1 MSTSRCIYTYAQ
13 LNSNKPPD
21 DLSATLEHIVPYA
34 LGGSD
39 GFSIPYCGKKA
50 NNDFGRDIDAPFIAL
65 PIVGFKRHALGLKS
79 YAGIVP
85 EIRAKG
91 DCVEL
96 GTACD
101 VVFPYE
107 APPYADFGI
116 SVAGSIDAGQISFT
130 GSPDRLKG
138 AIQSLIKKA
147 DRKGLQLLSDKLQPI
162 TTFENAIEAGHSTTG
177 ETLHFR
183 LNLGHEEFFI
193 PWTKGLLKM
202 ALGLGA
208 IALGESWAFSP
219 EADRLR
225 SCLLGEPQ
233 AFSTHGLMGSTTCR
247 IPPDIA
253 AMIGVSPGQH
263 SLAVLPYEDRMI
275 AYISLFGGEMM
286 DAMIDL
292 GNGPSGIKV
301 VNDMLP
307 PHWDCAFRID
317 PKTRKLTRL
326 SLADVNARLPAD

>member
-1 MSTSRCIYTYAQ
+1 MPRCLYTYAQ
-13 LNSNKPPD
+13 LNSNTPPD

-39 GFSIPYCGKKA
+39 GFSIPYCSKKA

-65 PIVGFKRHALGLKS
+65 PIVGFKRHMLGLKS

-96 GTACD
+96 GTPCD
-101 VVFPYE
+101 VVFPYQ
-107 APPYADFGI
+107 ASPYADFGV
-116 SVAGSIDAGQISFT
+116 SVAGGIDAGQISFT
-130 GSPDRLKG
+130 GSPDRLRG
-138 AIQSLIKKA
+138 AVQSLIKKV
-147 DRKGLQLLSDKLQPI
+147 DRKGLQLLSEKLQPI
-162 TTFENAIEAGHSTTG
+162 ATFEDAIEAGRSATG

-183 LNLGHEEFFI
+183 LNLGHDQFFV

-208 IALGESWAFSP
+208 LALGEAWAFSP
-219 EADRLR
+219 DADRIR
-225 SCLLGEPQ
+225 SCLLSQPE
-233 AFSTHGLMGSTTCR
+233 AFSTYGLMGTTTSR
-247 IPPDIA
+247 IPPEIA
-253 AMIGVSPGQH
+253 AMMGVSAGHH
-263 SLAVLPYEDRMI
+263 SLAVLPYEDRMV

-292 GNGPSGIKV
+292 GNGPSDIKL
-301 VNDMLP
+301 VNDTLP
-307 PHWDCAFRID
+307 PQWECVFQID
-317 PKTRKLTRL
+317 PTTRKLTKL
-326 SLADVNARLPAD
+326 SLAEVNARAPSN